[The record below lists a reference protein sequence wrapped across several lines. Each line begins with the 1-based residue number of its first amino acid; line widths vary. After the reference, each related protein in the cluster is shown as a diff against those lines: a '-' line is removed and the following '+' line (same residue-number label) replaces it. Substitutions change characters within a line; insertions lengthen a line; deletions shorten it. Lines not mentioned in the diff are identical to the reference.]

1 MKPLLTLINIL
12 TQISGENPS
21 SKTTPSL
28 LTPNS
33 SVKSEK
39 ERPENS
45 KAAEEEEEIEI
56 EAIEER
62 EDVEDSVEEEV
73 KAEEKAE
80 VKAEEVIDPEENP
93 EVMPQQQ
100 LLPLPPLKELLE
112 IIIKFIDICFE
123 FSTVD
128 KKEHN
133 CSTAVLC

>member
-56 EAIEER
+56 EATEER

-80 VKAEEVIDPEENP
+80 VAIDPEENP
-93 EVMPQQQ
+93 EVKPQQQ

-112 IIIKFIDICFE
+112 IIKFIDICFE
-123 FSTVD
+123 FLTVD